1 MHWKKEKFKGVK
13 MSFWKEVLGLT
24 FMFLAILIIGWLLYM
39 FIAMVCEYNITI
51 GKVVIIAITAFL
63 LSIVIVLIS

>member
-1 MHWKKEKFKGVK
+1 

-24 FMFLAILIIGWLLYM
+24 FMFLAILSIGWLLYM
-39 FIAMVCEYNITI
+39 LFAMVCEYNTII

-63 LSIVIVLIS
+63 LSIVIVLNS